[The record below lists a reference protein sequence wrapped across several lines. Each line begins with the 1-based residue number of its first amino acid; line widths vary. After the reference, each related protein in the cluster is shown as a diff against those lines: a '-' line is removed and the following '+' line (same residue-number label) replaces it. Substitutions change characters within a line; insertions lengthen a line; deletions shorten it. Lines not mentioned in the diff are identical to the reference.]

1 MYQAGQNY
9 PPQQPGAQN
18 PNNPGGP
25 MPGMPY
31 GTGFPHHQNQ
41 SSPSQPPPSHQ
52 QQFMQQQQ
60 QYQQQQY
67 QQQQQQML
75 AARDESLLKLKRL
88 DDIGASITKM
98 INTLIQFFDEI
109 SKDKLPAAKLK
120 QSKQIF
126 GEALDNLKKVEKD
139 LLNEIS
145 QINIASTGHPHEGSL
160 YGARKD
166 YDLSKMQVNLI
177 VNQLNA
183 LKLSLDAPIKNDFYD
198 EHDDEEEL

>member
-9 PPQQPGAQN
+9 PPQQPGASN
-18 PNNPGGP
+18 PSGGP
-25 MPGMPY
+25 MPGMQY
-31 GTGFPHHQNQ
+31 GAGYPPNQ
-41 SSPSQPPPSHQ
+41 QPPPQQQ

-88 DDIGASITKM
+88 DEIGATITKM
-98 INTLIQFFDEI
+98 SNTLIQFFDEI

-126 GEALDNLKKVEKD
+126 EEALKNLKKVETD
-139 LLNEIS
+139 LLYEIS
-145 QINIASTGHPHEGSL
+145 QINMASTGHPHEGSL

-177 VNQLNA
+177 VNQLDA
-183 LKLSLDAPIKNDFYD
+183 LKLSLDAPIQKDFYD
-198 EHDDEEEL
+198 ENDDEEEL

>member
-9 PPQQPGAQN
+9 PQQPSGAPN
-18 PNNPGGP
+18 PNNPGGGP

-31 GTGFPHHQNQ
+31 GAGYPPNQ
-41 SSPSQPPPSHQ
+41 APPQQ

-75 AARDESLLKLKRL
+75 AARDESLQKLRRL
-88 DDIGASITKM
+88 DEIGASITKM
-98 INTLIQFFDEI
+98 SNTLIQFFDEI

-126 GEALDNLKKVEKD
+126 EEALKNLKKVE
-139 LLNEIS
+139 
-145 QINIASTGHPHEGSL
+145 T
-160 YGARKD
+160 
-166 YDLSKMQVNLI
+166 
-177 VNQLNA
+177 
-183 LKLSLDAPIKNDFYD
+183 
-198 EHDDEEEL
+198 EL